1 MSPRRQ
7 SAECP
12 SSRGYSRTAGTT
24 DVMSLLTGGCR
35 APDRGRVT
43 PPACPRCGSE
53 LLAPSLFSS
62 DWRCPEHGPVL
73 PSHVLPTAS
82 RDAIEHVR
90 SIAEVP
96 FWIPSPLLPG
106 WTLTG
111 VAYAGD
117 ERSRGRATALGCA
130 GPAPLGGVADMV
142 LVAEEPGVGLGAGY
156 AGIEVNQPGP
166 DLDGPPAAKVHAAG
180 HPTALW
186 SVPTPNDRC
195 ALAGEAKGM
204 W

>member
-1 MSPRRQ
+1 
-7 SAECP
+7 
-12 SSRGYSRTAGTT
+12 
-24 DVMSLLTGGCR
+24 
-35 APDRGRVT
+35 
-43 PPACPRCGSE
+43 
-53 LLAPSLFSS
+53 
-62 DWRCPEHGPVL
+62 VL
-73 PSHVLPTAS
+73 PLHVLPTAS
-82 RDAIEHVR
+82 REAIEHVR
-90 SIAEVP
+90 GIAEVP

-156 AGIEVNQPGP
+156 AGVPVTQAEP
-166 DLDGPPAAKVHAAG
+166 DLSGPPAAKVHAAG

-186 SVPTPNDRC
+186 SVPTPSERS
-195 ALAGEAKGM
+195 AFAGEAKGL
-204 W
+204 WLWAVLWPAAAGYVLLEHVVLHDLRDRVPSDFLVGAPSPYLLRRRPSAPGAAS